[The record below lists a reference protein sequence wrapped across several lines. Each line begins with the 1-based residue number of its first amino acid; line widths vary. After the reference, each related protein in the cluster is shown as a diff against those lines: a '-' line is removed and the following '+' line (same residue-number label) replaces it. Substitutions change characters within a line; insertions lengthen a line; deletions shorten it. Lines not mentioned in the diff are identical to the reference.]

1 MARQLQIVRF
11 RLLGLVAL
19 ALAACG
25 PAASGPGSSSPP
37 AAGLSAGEA
46 GRAPS
51 RLVASIQ
58 ADPRAFNGQVARG
71 ISGGRIRGGPELEWL
86 VSSGLTVPDD
96 RGTLLGQ
103 LAEAAPSAENGL
115 WKVLPDGRME
125 TTWIIRQGAR
135 WHDGTPL
142 TAQDLTFTANVVRDP
157 ELASTFRDSA
167 WERIESVESRDAR
180 TIVVTWNS
188 PYIDADRMFSNELA
202 PPIPRHLLEAT
213 YNENKDGLIHLPYW
227 LSEFVGSGPF
237 ALRTWVQG
245 SHVILNAYP
254 EYVLGKPKLDQIEVR
269 FIMDSNAVVSNL
281 LAGGVELTLGYGLSL
296 EQALELRRLW
306 GDGRVEIAPNGWIP
320 IHPQFLNPRPP
331 VVADVRFR
339 RALLHALDRQEMVET
354 LQAGQ
359 VTVAH
364 VFLNP
369 VEPEYPAVESAI
381 LKYEF
386 DLNRAR
392 RGLEELGYARGADGM
407 YVDTA
412 GQRLSL
418 DIAAT
423 EGLDIQVKA
432 MFAVSDAWQRLG
444 IEMRPV
450 VKSSQTNVDREENAN
465 FPGFRVSRQ
474 PNPIGEMTRYLIAS
488 APVAGNRY
496 TGQNF
501 ARYMNQEYND
511 LIERYFLTIP
521 KGERLE
527 ILRQV
532 LRHQSE
538 SLHQMG
544 LFYNVQSVAIGKRV
558 QGVTN
563 SGVSGFNQTWN
574 AHLWSI

>member
-1 MARQLQIVRF
+1 MGRHFQLACRW
-11 RLLGLVAL
+11 LVSSFAL
-19 ALAACG
+19 VVAACG
-25 PAASGPGSSSPP
+25 PAGSPGAVPPPASG
-37 AAGLSAGEA
+37 AD
-46 GRAPS
+46 APDPS
-51 RLVASIQ
+51 TTPTRLVASIQ

-71 ISGGRIRGGPELEWL
+71 IAGGRIRGGPELEWL
-86 VSSGLTVPDD
+86 VTSGLTVPDD
-96 RGTLLGQ
+96 RGTLQGQ

-125 TTWIIRQGAR
+125 TTWVIRQGAR
-135 WHDGTPL
+135 WHDGTPF
-142 TAQDLTFTANVVRDP
+142 TAQDLVFTANVVRDP
-157 ELASTFRDSA
+157 DLAAMFRDSA

-202 PPIPRHLLEAT
+202 PPLPRHLLEASYT
-213 YNENKDGLIHLPYW
+213 ENKDGLIHLPYW

-237 ALRTWVQG
+237 FLRTWVQG
-245 SHVILNAYP
+245 SHVVLNAFP
-254 EYVLGKPKLDQIEVR
+254 DYVLGKPKLDQVEVR

-281 LAGGVELTLGYGLSL
+281 LAGAVELTLGYGLSL

-306 GDGRVEIAPNGWIP
+306 TDGRIEIAPNGWIP
-320 IHPQFLNPRPP
+320 IHPQLLNSRPP

-369 VEPEYPAVESAI
+369 VEPEYKAVESAI
-381 LKYEF
+381 VKYDF
-386 DLNRAR
+386 DINRAR
-392 RGLEELGYARGADGM
+392 RGLEELGYVRGADGT
-407 YVDTA
+407 YVDGA
-412 GQRLSL
+412 GQRLAL

-423 EGLDIQVKA
+423 EGLEIQVKA

-444 IEMRPV
+444 IEMRPL

-474 PNPIGEMTRYLIAS
+474 PNAIAEMTRYLIAS
-488 APVAGNRY
+488 APVAANRF

-521 KGERLE
+521 KGERMD
-527 ILRQV
+527 ILRQIV
-532 LRHQSE
+532 RHQSE

-574 AHLWSI
+574 AHLWSV